1 MIYLIGL
8 TFLSLLLWWTSPIK
22 LAYTFDKSISY
33 KWWIEVKGFK
43 TIQKGDYV
51 SFKPPVEN
59 EYTKGKVLV
68 KKVACNEGEYLYVK
82 GLDYYCNGV
91 YLGRAR
97 TTDSKGRP
105 VSPFVFNGEIPKGYL
120 FVMGENE
127 RSYDS
132 RYMGLIPKSNIQAKL
147 IPIAKSPSLDWVF
160 LR

>member
-1 MIYLIGL
+1 MIRIFIAVIL
-8 TFLSLLLWWTSPIK
+8 FLLLYWVSPIK
-22 LAYTFDKSISY
+22 LAYTFDVSLPY
-33 KWWIEVKGFK
+33 KWWIEISWFDL
-43 TIQKGDYV
+43 IQKGDYV
-51 SFKPPVEN
+51 SFKPPIEN

-68 KKVACNEGEYLYVK
+68 KKVVCVEGEYLYVK